1 MIDNSAIFKLSYGLF
16 VLFARNNDKDNACIQ
31 QKQSKERLAGH
42 QQGSCGNSSGGTE
55 FTEMLE
61 AEWTG
66 LETEQRDRTGKEKD
80 KDFQDS
86 SWANL
91 IAVGAIKM
99 RWKYQ
104 LIILQDY
111 ICCQVL

>member
-1 MIDNSAIFKLSYGLF
+1 M
-16 VLFARNNDKDNACIQ
+16 
-31 QKQSKERLAGH
+31 RLEGH
-42 QQGSCGNSSGGTE
+42 QQGSCGNSSSGTE

-61 AEWTG
+61 AESIG
-66 LETEQRDRTGKEKD
+66 LETEQRDSIGKEKD

-99 RWKYQ
+99 RWKFKMFSYSFYSSSMVAPVVSSF
-104 LIILQDY
+104 L
-111 ICCQVL
+111 VRPKT

>member
-1 MIDNSAIFKLSYGLF
+1 M
-16 VLFARNNDKDNACIQ
+16 
-31 QKQSKERLAGH
+31 AGY

-99 RWKYQ
+99 RWKFKVFSYSFYTSSMVAPVVSSF
-104 LIILQDY
+104 L
-111 ICCQVL
+111 VRPKT